1 MTVQQLIDKL
11 NTIDD
16 KDNIVVM
23 TRGYEGG
30 YDDIDNIIPEP
41 ITMALNIND
50 EWYFGKHEKLS
61 EVYDRED
68 IEEYTITKAVI
79 L

>member
-11 NTIDD
+11 NTIQD
-16 KDNIVVM
+16 KDSIMVM

-30 YDDIDNIIPEP
+30 YDDINDIIPEP
-41 ITMALNIND
+41 IAMAVNVNED
-50 EWYFGKHEKLS
+50 WYYGKHDKVDNL
-61 EVYDRED
+61 YDATNSD
-68 IEEYTITKAVI
+68 YQVVKAIV

>member
-11 NTIDD
+11 NTIQD
-16 KDNIVVM
+16 KDSIVVM

-30 YDDIDNIIPEP
+30 YDDINNTIPEP
-41 ITMALNIND
+41 VAMAINVNS
-50 EWYFGKHEKLS
+50 EWYYGKHDKVDNL
-61 EVYDRED
+61 YDVPNSNY
-68 IEEYTITKAVI
+68 IVVKAIV

>member
-23 TRGYEGG
+23 VRGYEAG
-30 YDDIDNIIPEP
+30 YDDINDIIPEP
-41 ITMALNIND
+41 VAMALNVND
-50 EWYFGKHEKLS
+50 EWYFGNHDKVDNL
-61 EVYDRED
+61 YDATNSDYQVVRA
-68 IEEYTITKAVI
+68 IV

>member
-16 KDNIVVM
+16 KDNIIVM
-23 TRGYEGG
+23 VRGYEGG

-41 ITMALNIND
+41 IAMAVNVNQD
-50 EWYFGKHEKLS
+50 WYYGKHDKVDNL
-61 EVYDRED
+61 YDAANSNYQVVNA
-68 IEEYTITKAVI
+68 IV

>member
-1 MTVQQLIDKL
+1 MTIQQLIDKL
-11 NTIDD
+11 NTIED
-16 KDNIVVM
+16 KDNTIAV
-23 TRGYEGG
+23 TRGYEKG

-41 ITMALNIND
+41 ITMVLNVND

-68 IEEYTITKAVI
+68 IEEYTITKAII

>member
-16 KDNIVVM
+16 KDNTIVV
-23 TRGYEGG
+23 TRGYERGF
-30 YDDIDNIIPEP
+30 DDINDTIPEP
-41 ITMALNIND
+41 ITMALNVNNK
-50 EWYFGKHEKLS
+50 WYYGKHEKVAD
-61 EVYDRED
+61 VYNKDLDR
-68 IEEYTITKAVI
+68 YTITKAII

>member
-30 YDDIDNIIPEP
+30 FDDINNTIPEP
-41 ITMALNIND
+41 VAMALNVNED
-50 EWYFGKHEKLS
+50 WYLGKHDKVDNL
-61 EVYDRED
+61 YDVPNSNY
-68 IEEYTITKAVI
+68 IVVKAIV

>member
-11 NTIDD
+11 NTIQD
-16 KDNIVVM
+16 KDSIVVM

-30 YDDIDNIIPEP
+30 YDDINNTIPEP
-41 ITMALNIND
+41 VAMALNVNED
-50 EWYFGKHEKLS
+50 WYLGKHEK
-61 EVYDRED
+61 VDDMYDATNSD
-68 IEEYTITKAVI
+68 YIVVKAIV

>member
-16 KDNIVVM
+16 KDNTIVM
-23 TRGYEGG
+23 TRGYERG
-30 YDDIDNIIPEP
+30 YDDINDTIPEP
-41 ITMALNIND
+41 ITMALNVNK
-50 EWYFGKHEKLS
+50 EWYFGKHEK
-61 EVYDRED
+61 VADIYHTDIDR
-68 IEEYTITKAVI
+68 YTITKAII

>member
-16 KDNIVVM
+16 KDSIVVM
-23 TRGYEGG
+23 VRGYEAG
-30 YDDIDNIIPEP
+30 YDDINDIIPEP
-41 ITMALNIND
+41 VAMALNVND
-50 EWYFGKHEKLS
+50 EWYFGKHDKVDNL
-61 EVYDRED
+61 YDAANSN
-68 IEEYTITKAVI
+68 YQVVKAIV